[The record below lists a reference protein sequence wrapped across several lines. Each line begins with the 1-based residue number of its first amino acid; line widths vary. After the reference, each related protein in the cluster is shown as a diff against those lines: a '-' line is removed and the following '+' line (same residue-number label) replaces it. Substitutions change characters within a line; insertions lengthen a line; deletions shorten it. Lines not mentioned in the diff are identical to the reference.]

1 MIKLG
6 PGESVICITGLVLSF
21 IVLFLHAIGIW
32 LLVLMKPKATKQTL
46 ILKHLT
52 VCEALLSLSMIPY
65 WISSLYERELMF
77 AVKIFDSFSHAT
89 AMIVALMVVTLT
101 TDRAIACTNPFF
113 YRNFITLSKTG
124 IVLTTTW
131 GVGLFL
137 LLVSVLLRCLI
148 LNQVEM
154 RLYEN
159 ILLTITY
166 TVSLIYSIVCYV
178 SIYRTQIK
186 SDIGK
191 HTAKEIAHAKQSEFK
206 FAYKDQHQIIL
217 VRKQRNT
224 ECTNFKN
231 GITERRKRQKLIKVS
246 FSIIFCFA
254 LFSFTPALV
263 AVIENQYI
271 RPIYRGIINLTWQ
284 LNFICTP
291 LIYIFGDKKNIGIIR
306 RKLPKRI

>member
-1 MIKLG
+1 MFKLG
-6 PGESVICITGLVLSF
+6 PGESAICIAGLILSF
-21 IVLFLHAIGIW
+21 IVLFLHAIGIR
-32 LLVLMKPKATKQTL
+32 LLVLMKPKPTKQTL

-52 VCEALLSLSMIPY
+52 VCEGLLSLSMIPY

-77 AVKIFDSFSHAT
+77 TIKIFDSFSHAA
-89 AMIVALMVVTLT
+89 AMTVALMVVTLT

-124 IVLTTTW
+124 IVLITTW

-137 LLVSVLLRCLI
+137 LLVSIALRCFI
-148 LNQVEM
+148 LNLVEM

-166 TVSLIYSIVCYV
+166 TVALIYSVICYV
-178 SIYRTQIK
+178 SIYRTQIR

-206 FAYKDQHQIIL
+206 FVYKDQYQIQL
-217 VRKQRNT
+217 VRQRRNA
-224 ECTNFKN
+224 ERTNFKR
-231 GITERRKRQKLIKVS
+231 GITERRKRQKLVKVS
-246 FSIIFCFA
+246 FLIIFCFA
-254 LFSFTPALV
+254 LFSLTPALV

-291 LIYIFGDKKNIGIIR
+291 LIYIFGDKKNIGIIC
-306 RKLPKRI
+306 RKLPKKI